1 MLILDTGLKCVYYF
15 CMFLC
20 IIYKRLFFFQ
30 VFAKETST
38 LKKFE
43 SERANVYINLTD
55 VNDNNPKFNHSSY
68 TFNVTENKSIGKV
81 KYATTCQHFGFT

>member
-1 MLILDTGLKCVYYF
+1 MCVLILYVFMHHILKVVV
-15 CMFLC
+15 
-20 IIYKRLFFFQ
+20 FFQ